1 MTCERIEEHLS
12 GLIDRELD
20 PQTTEE
26 VHRHLANC
34 SACRQEFEE
43 LRLIVQ
49 QSAALPLLEPPDR
62 LYWTIRNQA
71 RNAPPRPWFAPRKI
85 GWVLVPA
92 LATAALLLVLF
103 PGKQP
108 ADVKTEVYA
117 RAPATDTGRPAV
129 PSAEPTF
136 REPLADSREP
146 SAVSRQPVPRR
157 MPGSEMRSSVVRAEP
172 EIVPVAS
179 SPMMSAT
186 AVQPVP
192 VAQPLPAASSEVL
205 ASMRSIQQ
213 ALEEIEAALQ
223 ENPGNVQVQVAYR
236 VTYQKGME
244 LRQRYV
250 LGAR

>member
-1 MTCERIEEHLS
+1 MTCERIEERLS
-12 GLIDRELD
+12 ELIDNELD
-20 PQTTEE
+20 PGCLDTRTAEE
-26 VHRHLANC
+26 INRHLATC
-34 SACRQEFEE
+34 TACRQEFEE

-49 QSAALPLLEPPDR
+49 QSAALEPLEPPDR

-71 RNAPPRPWFAPRKI
+71 RAVPRRPWFDPQRI

-92 LATAALLLVLF
+92 LATAALMLVLF
-103 PGKQP
+103 PRNRAGTE
-108 ADVKTEVYA
+108 KTDA
-117 RAPATDTGRPAV
+117 RAPVVDIGLPATPPREPANSEPAPFARAEIPASRFTPRSETYSSPV
-129 PSAEPTF
+129 RREPT
-136 REPLADSREP
+136 
-146 SAVSRQPVPRR
+146 
-157 MPGSEMRSSVVRAEP
+157 
-172 EIVPVAS
+172 IVPVAA
-179 SPMMSAT
+179 SPVMSA
-186 AVQPVP
+186 ALVQPMP
-192 VAQPLPAASSEVL
+192 VWAAPAQPAASSEVL